1 MITAGLTNSFK
12 EQLLLGQQDLEG
24 DVLKIALYTSS
35 ADLGP
40 YTTVYS
46 TANEIS
52 GGGYTAGGEV
62 LINVTVNVSQT
73 LNVAYVSFDNPTWPA
88 SSFTTRGALIYNFTK
103 ANKSIAVLNFGS
115 DQTTLNQAFQIQL
128 PTNNP
133 ETALIRI
140 L

>member
-12 EQLLLGQQDLEG
+12 EQLLLGEHDLEA

-35 ADLGP
+35 AVLGP
-40 YTTVYS
+40 DTTAYTS
-46 TANEIS
+46 TEEIS

-62 LINVTVNVSQT
+62 LLNVTVN
-73 LNVAYVSFDNPTWPA
+73 LGNGVAYVSFDNPTWLA
-88 SSFTTRGALIYNFTK
+88 STFTTRGALIYNFTK
-103 ANKSIAVLNFGS
+103 SNKSIGVLDFGL
-115 DQTTLNQAFQIQL
+115 DQTTLNQSFQLQL

>member
-24 DVLKIALYTSS
+24 DVLKIALYTSA

>member
-12 EQLLLGQQDLEG
+12 EQLLLGQHDLVA

-35 ADLGP
+35 AVLGP
-40 YTTVYS
+40 DTTAYTS
-46 TANEIS
+46 TGEVS
-52 GGGYTAGGEV
+52 GPGYTAGGEV
-62 LINVTVNVSQT
+62 LLNVTVNVA
-73 LNVAYVSFDNPTWPA
+73 NGAAYASFDNPTWLA
-88 SSFTTRGALIYNFTK
+88 TTFSPRGALIYNFTK
-103 ANKSIAVLNFGS
+103 SGKSIGVLNFGI
-115 DQTTLNQAFQIQL
+115 DQTTLSQNFQLQL

>member
-12 EQLLLGQQDLEG
+12 EQLLRGQQDLSA
-24 DVLKIALYTSS
+24 DVLKIALYTSA

-40 YTTVYS
+40 YTTAYS

-62 LINVTVNVSQT
+62 LINVTVNVSQS
-73 LNVAYVSFDNPTWPA
+73 LNVAYVSFDNPSWPA

-103 ANKSIAVLNFGS
+103 AGKSIAVINFGS

>member
-1 MITAGLTNSFK
+1 MITSGLTNSFK
-12 EQLLLGQQDLEG
+12 QQLFLGQHDLLT
-24 DVLKIALYTSS
+24 DVLKIALYTSA

-46 TANEIS
+46 TTDEIS
-52 GGGYTAGGEV
+52 GTGYAAGGEI
-62 LINVTVNVSQT
+62 LLNVTVGVSQS
-73 LNVAYVSFDNPTWPA
+73 LNVAYVSFDNPTWAA
-88 SSFTTRGALIYNFTK
+88 STFTTRGALIYNSSK
-103 ANKSIAVLNFGS
+103 SNKSIAVINFGS

-133 ETALIRI
+133 ETALIRS

>member
-12 EQLLLGQQDLEG
+12 EQLLLGEHDLEA

-35 ADLGP
+35 AVLGP
-40 YTTVYS
+40 GTTAYTS
-46 TANEIS
+46 TGEIS

-62 LINVTVNVSQT
+62 LLNVTVN
-73 LNVAYVSFDNPTWPA
+73 LGNGVAYVSFDNPTWLA
-88 SSFTTRGALIYNFTK
+88 STFTTRGALIYNFTK
-103 ANKSIAVLNFGS
+103 SNKSIGVLDFGL
-115 DQTTLNQAFQIQL
+115 DQTTLNQSFQLQL

>member
-12 EQLLLGQQDLEG
+12 EQLLLGQQDLSA
-24 DVLKIALYTSS
+24 DVLKIALYTSA

-40 YTTVYS
+40 YTTAYS

-62 LINVTVNVSQT
+62 LINVTVNVSQS
-73 LNVAYVSFDNPTWPA
+73 LNVAYVSFDNPSWPA

-103 ANKSIAVLNFGS
+103 AGKSIAVINFGS